1 MTTTHTQEEK
11 QKALN
16 RLPPSVQEIIR
27 SANTGEKI
35 RSISRTYSLRVD
47 QISSLEEQ
55 VIAIMLGLERP
66 ENFIPNLKET
76 LKLNDLIIGGITKD
90 VEEKIFKE
98 IKSELVKVT
107 ENGEGEIGAVVSD
120 QLSEVKQDAPKT
132 EKERTEAQKEYDL
145 YIKRRMEQMKAL
157 GDEEGIAALNRYLH
171 GSIVDDYTDE
181 IEVEVQAE
189 MEKRNRE
196 RIEADN
202 KSKAVGTVDL
212 RNKRKLPPLEYK
224 GDPRES
230 MPKIEFKRPET
241 VEVKKEVAKTK
252 PSDGT
257 EKIQEHPEEYLTF
270 PYKKE
275 DYAVEGHSDVDMD
288 LDEMEKTQLSV
299 VSVQK
304 ETDRR
309 KEEIEPITTVK
320 LNSLPEVEVRQK
332 PIAPVVSDQLSA
344 ETTPKPVINKDPVII
359 DKAPKAP
366 SILEQNLSGASVETR
381 QVIETKSSDPY
392 REPVE

>member
-1 MTTTHTQEEK
+1 MIKTYTREEK

-16 RLPPSVQEIIR
+16 RLPTSVQEIIR

-35 RSISRTYSLRVD
+35 RSISRIYNLRVD
-47 QISSLEEQ
+47 KIATLEEQ
-55 VIAIMLGLERP
+55 VIAVMLGLERP
-66 ENFIPNLKET
+66 ENFIPNLKEA
-76 LKLNDLIIGGITKD
+76 LQLDDLIIGGITKD

-98 IKSELVKVT
+98 IKTKLIKST
-107 ENGEGEIGAVVSD
+107 ETKAVVSD
-120 QLSEVKQDAPKT
+120 QLSDVKQELPKT
-132 EKERTEAQKEYDL
+132 EKEKTEAQKEFDL
-145 YIKRRMEQMKAL
+145 YVKRRMEQMKAL

-171 GSIVDDYTDE
+171 GSIVDEYADE
-181 IEVEVQAE
+181 IEKEVQAE

-202 KSKAVGTVDL
+202 KTIASGTVDL
-212 RNKRKLPPLEYK
+212 RNKRKLPPLEQK
-224 GDPRES
+224 ENPRES
-230 MPKIEFKRPET
+230 MPKIEYKNPSPSISNQAKEA
-241 VEVKKEVAKTK
+241 VKIR

-275 DYAVEGHSDVDMD
+275 DYTVEGHSDVDMD
-288 LDEMEKTQLSV
+288 LDEMENVQLAV
-299 VSVQK
+299 VSDRK
-304 ETDRR
+304 EIVKK

-320 LNSLPEVEVRQK
+320 LNSLPEVEVRQR
-332 PIAPVVSDQLSA
+332 PVVPAVSDQLSV
-344 ETTPKPVINKDPVII
+344 ETTPKPIINKDPVII

-366 SILEQNLSGASVETR
+366 SILEQNMSTASVVTR
-381 QVIETKSSDPY
+381 EAKTSDPY

>member
-1 MTTTHTQEEK
+1 MLKNYTQEEK

-35 RSISRTYSLRVD
+35 RSISRIYNLRVD
-47 QISSLEEQ
+47 KIATLEEQ
-55 VIAIMLGLERP
+55 VIAVMLGLEKP
-66 ENFIPNLKET
+66 ENFIPNLKEA
-76 LKLNDLIIGGITKD
+76 LQLDDLIIGGITKD

-98 IKSELVKVT
+98 IKTELIKST
-107 ENGEGEIGAVVSD
+107 EAKPVVSD
-120 QLSEVKQDAPKT
+120 QLSDVKKELPKT
-132 EKERTEAQKEYDL
+132 DKEKTEAQKEYDL

-171 GSIVDDYTDE
+171 GSIVDEYADE
-181 IEVEVQAE
+181 IEKEVQAE

-196 RIEADN
+196 RIEAEN
-202 KSKAVGTVDL
+202 KTSASGTVDL
-212 RNKRKLPPLEYK
+212 RNKRKLPPLELK
-224 GDPRES
+224 DDPRES

-241 VEVKKEVAKTK
+241 VEAKTEVTKTK

-257 EKIQEHPEEYLTF
+257 EKLQDHPEEYLTF

-288 LDEMEKTQLSV
+288 LDEMENVQLAV
-299 VSVQK
+299 VSDQK
-304 ETDRR
+304 EIGKR

-332 PIAPVVSDQLSA
+332 PIVPSKPVVSDQLSV

-359 DKAPKAP
+359 DIAPKAP
-366 SILEQNLSGASVETR
+366 SILEQNMSTASVVTR
-381 QVIETKSSDPY
+381 EAKTSDPY

>member
-1 MTTTHTQEEK
+1 MKLHKIMIKTYTQEEK

-35 RSISRTYSLRVD
+35 RSISRIYNLRVD
-47 QISSLEEQ
+47 KIATLEEQ
-55 VIAIMLGLERP
+55 VIAVMLGLERP
-66 ENFIPNLKET
+66 ENFIPNLKEA
-76 LKLNDLIIGGITKD
+76 LQLDDLIIGGITKD

-98 IKSELVKVT
+98 IKTELIKST
-107 ENGEGEIGAVVSD
+107 EAKPVIGD
-120 QLSEVKQDAPKT
+120 QLSDVKQEVPKT
-132 EKERTEAQKEYDL
+132 EREKTEAQKEYDL

-171 GSIVDDYTDE
+171 GSIVDEYADE
-181 IEVEVQAE
+181 IEKEVQAE

-202 KSKAVGTVDL
+202 KTIAGGTVDL
-212 RNKRKLPPLEYK
+212 RNKRRLPPIELK

-230 MPKIEFKRPET
+230 MPKIEFKRSET
-241 VEVKKEVAKTK
+241 VEEKTEVAKTK

-288 LDEMEKTQLSV
+288 LDEMENTQLAV
-299 VSVQK
+299 VSDQK
-304 ETDRR
+304 EIGKS
-309 KEEIEPITTVK
+309 KEEREPITTVK

-332 PIAPVVSDQLSA
+332 PVVPVVSNQLSA
-344 ETTPKPVINKDPVII
+344 ETTPKPIINKDPVII

-366 SILEQNLSGASVETR
+366 SILEQNMSTASVVTR
-381 QVIETKSSDPY
+381 EAKTSDPY

>member
-1 MTTTHTQEEK
+1 MTTIHTQEEK

-35 RSISRTYSLRVD
+35 RSISRIYNLRVD
-47 QISSLEEQ
+47 KIATLEEQ
-55 VIAIMLGLERP
+55 VIAVMLGLEKP
-66 ENFIPNLKET
+66 ENFIPNLKEA
-76 LKLNDLIIGGITKD
+76 LKLDDLIIGGITKD

-98 IKSELVKVT
+98 IKTELIKST
-107 ENGEGEIGAVVSD
+107 EAKPVVSD
-120 QLSEVKQDAPKT
+120 QLSDVKQELPKT
-132 EKERTEAQKEYDL
+132 EKEKTEAQKEFDL

-171 GSIVDDYTDE
+171 GSIVDEYADE
-181 IEVEVQAE
+181 IEEEVQAE

-241 VEVKKEVAKTK
+241 VEIKTEATKTK

-288 LDEMEKTQLSV
+288 LDEMENSQLSV
-299 VSVQK
+299 ISNQEEAGK
-304 ETDRR
+304 R

-332 PIAPVVSDQLSA
+332 PVASSKTVISDQLSA
-344 ETTPKPVINKDPVII
+344 ETPPKTVINKNPVII